1 LTYKSNIPEQNII
14 DEYIQSCSE
23 DEYSD
28 IEEISYCVQA
38 MKNKE
43 YKTAITDLI
52 IEKHMKHVDSKQ
64 YERLITYYK
73 KITELKNN
81 NIQQGE

>member
-1 LTYKSNIPEQNII
+1 
-14 DEYIQSCSE
+14 
-23 DEYSD
+23 
-28 IEEISYCVQA
+28 